1 MPKPSQRTETIPTSG
16 ARSRIP
22 RAILA
27 ISLATALSGVIT
39 PPAQGNGTG
48 NVVIGNFEIDGNFY
62 EGFDNSTT
70 STAPVDP
77 QGDDW
82 GTPAVESA
90 TAHVVDGI
98 GSGDTTV
105 LDSGHEDEPLSEWRN
120 AAQGN
125 APGASDI
132 QNVWAYDRVVDGD
145 LYGFFAWNRLATQG
159 QVTWYLELNQRQNT
173 VNGNGVSVPNRSGG
187 DLRVTL
193 QRSGS
198 GLTVLAIDRWV
209 GPADTSWE
217 RAPATDVE
225 GRVNDSTITLPDG
238 QRAAQL
244 FLEFGLNIS
253 TLFGEESCGFSD
265 FIAMNVRSTSGG
277 ATAQLK
283 DHLHQPVAI
292 ESTCAELTIEKDDEQ
307 GNAVGGSTFTVS
319 PNPLPDGTGDSLEIA
334 DNDANDADPADGVIR
349 IPTVQPGIEYTV
361 TESGPPPGYL
371 GAGPQTVTPGE
382 SADETLT
389 FVNSLGSISWQ
400 KRDATTGELVC
411 CATFRVQGTAGAAA
425 ADPWNI
431 DFEITDND
439 GSPGANPEN
448 GLLTAANLPT
458 GTYTVTEVTPPAGYE
473 LPPGDEVSASGIEIT
488 AAEPDVAI
496 TAPFEDPQ
504 VLTDLTLRKTDV
516 VDGELL
522 DGAVFQLYLD
532 DGDGVGDE
540 PDEGDEPVG
549 EPCTTGRDGTGL
561 CTVTGL
567 PFGTYYWYEVSPP
580 PGHVMPDD
588 RTSPLIPVTAANA
601 GATQTFTYANG
612 RAAGTLQ
619 VEKVDAADGEPLG
632 GAVFE
637 LLLDDGDGVPSD
649 GDTLVGECVTLAQVT
664 RLGPGACQVEGLD
677 YGTYLWVEVRAPQGF
692 TLPEPRF
699 SAPVTI
705 TAENVD
711 VVQISTFEDPRAL
724 SELTVQKLDADGGA
738 PLAGAA
744 FDLVADTNQNGEYD
758 PETDEVVASCETT
771 GPDGTCSVGGLDF
784 GTYFWVETAPPS
796 GYGPANPQ
804 VSGAIT
810 INVQIAGT
818 DLPWATFDNPRLR
831 SELVVGK
838 VDGSTQQPLE
848 NGQFALFRDDDG
860 DGAGGVADD
869 APDPDDTLIGT
880 CSTGLPAGTC
890 SVGGLDF
897 GTYYWFETSA
907 PAGYRLPSDRT
918 SAMITVDAT
927 NAGGTI
933 EQTTFADP
941 QVASTLAVQK
951 VDESDPR
958 TTLAG
963 AEFAL
968 YLDEDG
974 DGADGVT
981 GDAPD
986 PDDTQVETCT
996 TDGTNGTCS
1005 IGGLGFGTYY
1015 WFEVAA
1021 PPGYGLPADRTSAMI
1036 VVDASD
1042 AGGTFPVTTFADPR
1056 LRTDLSVLKVDA
1068 EGGAP
1073 LDGAVFQLYQDDGDG
1088 VADGPA
1094 GADQPVGDLC
1104 TTGDDGDG
1112 LCTVTDLDF
1121 GEYYW
1126 YEVVVPPGY
1135 EVPDD
1140 RTSEI
1145 VTIGAANAGE
1155 ALTVQFS
1162 NPRVLSRLDVQK
1174 VDASDQAPLAGGEFA
1189 LYLDTDGDGEA
1200 GVTGDGPDPD
1210 DTQIGTC
1217 TTEGED
1223 GTCGFDGLDFGT
1235 YYWFEVAAP
1244 AGYDLPDDRT
1254 SAMVTVDA
1262 STAGTELPATA
1273 FADPRLLSA
1282 LTVQKLDAQTEDP
1295 LAGGVFRL
1303 YRDTDGDGVGVAPD
1317 PDDDLVDEC
1326 TTTGDAGS
1334 CSVGGLDFGDY
1345 YWFEVA
1351 APPGYELPADRT
1363 GSVITLD
1370 ATNAGTEIDPFVV
1383 EDPQIR
1389 STLVVEKLDAE
1400 TGAALAGG
1408 AFDLVRDDGDG
1419 TYEEGTD
1426 PVAGSC
1432 ETAGDE
1438 GTCSVGD
1445 LVFGTY
1451 WWVETA
1457 APPGYDLPEE
1467 TVSDPIVVD
1476 AQNAGGEL
1484 AVTTFRD
1491 PQILTSLSV
1500 RKLDGESGDPLAG
1513 AVFQLYLDDGDG
1525 VADGPEGPDE
1535 PLGDPCTTGEDGV
1548 CSADGLRFGDYY
1560 WYEVAPAPGF
1570 EVPVNRTSV
1579 IVTIDAENAGDDL
1592 AVDFSN
1598 PRVLSE
1604 LTVQK
1609 VDSED
1614 GQPLAG
1620 AGFDLVLDTNG
1631 DGGHDEGD
1639 TVVGSCETGG
1649 DGTCSVGGLDFGTYF
1664 WVETDPPPGYPV
1676 PDNPVG
1682 DAIVV
1687 DADNAGAPNTFTF
1700 SNPRLFSELTVS
1712 KLDAQTDEPL
1722 AGAEFDL
1729 VLDNG
1734 DGAYDPEIDQLVGSC
1749 TTGDDGT
1756 CTIGERDFGTYFW
1769 VETAAP
1775 QGYELPDA
1783 PVGDPVVVDASNA
1796 GTAMPP
1802 SVFRDPQLTSTL
1814 AVRKLDAEDD
1824 RVLPGGEFDLV
1835 LDDGDGTYSLGTDE
1849 VVDSCITGDDGT
1861 CSVDG
1866 LLFGTYFWVETA
1878 APDGYL
1884 MPEEPVSDPVVV
1896 DAGNAGTDFALVTFR
1911 DRRATGPTWAVA
1923 KDSDPAS
1930 GTSVRPGDLITY
1942 RVTASELANG
1952 PVTGAVVPDDLSD
1965 VLPHATV
1972 VPGSIRTTAGAAD
1985 LEGTLLTWTVPS
1997 LSGNEVLTYQV
2008 RVDEDAAGE
2017 TIRNQLTVAGS
2028 SPCSADG
2035 CPSTTHDVGPDG
2047 SPPLAATGGVAWQV
2061 LLAAAFLVA
2070 SGALLARFARPR
2082 TGAQH

>member
-1 MPKPSQRTETIPTSG
+1 M
-16 ARSRIP
+16 
-22 RAILA
+22 
-27 ISLATALSGVIT
+27 SLVLGLSGVVA
-39 PPAQGNGTG
+39 PPAQANATG
-48 NVVIGNFEIDGNFY
+48 NVVIGDFEIDGNFY

-77 QGDDW
+77 PGDDW
-82 GTPAVESA
+82 GTPAVEGA
-90 TAHVVDGI
+90 AAHVVDGI

-105 LDSGHEDEPLSEWRN
+105 LGSGHEDRPLSEWSN

-145 LYGFFAWNRLATQG
+145 LYAFFAWNRVATQG

-173 VNGNGVSVPNRSGG
+173 VNGNNVSVPNRSEG

-193 QRSGS
+193 RRSGS
-198 GLTVLAIDRWV
+198 ELSVLAVDRWV
-209 GPADTSWE
+209 GPADTGWE
-217 RAPATDVE
+217 SAPATDIE
-225 GRVNDSTITLPDG
+225 GRVNDSAITLPDG
-238 QRAAQL
+238 ERAAQL
-244 FLEFGLNIS
+244 FLEFGMNIS
-253 TLFGEESCGFSD
+253 ALFGEESCGFGD
-265 FIAMNVRSTSGG
+265 FIAMNVRSTAGG
-277 ATAQLK
+277 ATAELK
-283 DHLHQPVAI
+283 DYLNQPVAI
-292 ESTCAELTIEKDDEQ
+292 ESTCAALTIEKNDEQ
-307 GNAVGGSTFTVS
+307 GRPVGGSTFTVS
-319 PNPLPDGTGDSLEIA
+319 PNPLPGGTGDGLEIA
-334 DNDANDADPADGVIR
+334 DNDENDADPADGVIR
-349 IPTVQPGIEYTV
+349 VPTVEPGVEYTV

-371 GAGPQTVTPGE
+371 GADAQTVTPSE
-382 SADETLT
+382 SADETVT

-400 KRDATTGELVC
+400 KRDAATGELIC

-425 ADPWNI
+425 QDPWNV

-439 GSPGANPEN
+439 GSPGANPED

-458 GTYTVTEVTPPAGYE
+458 GTYTVTEIVPPAGYE
-473 LPPGDEVSASGIEIT
+473 LPPGEEASVSGIEIT
-488 AAEPDVAI
+488 AANPDATI

-504 VLTDLTLRKTDV
+504 VLTDLTLRKTDAESG
-516 VDGELL
+516 DLL
-522 DGAVFQLYLD
+522 DGAVFQLYRD

-561 CTVTGL
+561 CTVTDL
-567 PFGTYYWYEVSPP
+567 PFGAYYWYEVSPP
-580 PGHVMPDD
+580 PGHVAPDD

-601 GATQTFTYANG
+601 GTEQTFTYANG
-612 RAAGTLQ
+612 RSPGTMQ
-619 VEKVDAADGEPLG
+619 VEKLDAVGGEPLG

-637 LLLDDGDGVPSD
+637 LFLDDGDGVPSD
-649 GDTLVGECVTLAQVT
+649 GDTLVGGCVTLAQTT

-677 YGTYLWVEVRAPQGF
+677 YGTYIWVEVRAPRGF
-692 TLPEPRF
+692 TLPDPPY

-711 VVQISTFEDPRAL
+711 EVQVSTFEDPREL
-724 SELTVQKLDADGGA
+724 SELTVQKLEAGDGA
-738 PLAGAA
+738 PLAGAT
-744 FDLVADTNQNGEYD
+744 FDLVEDTNANGAYD
-758 PETDEVVASCETT
+758 QGADEVVGSCETA
-771 GPDGTCSVGGLDF
+771 GADGTCSVGSLDF
-784 GTYFWVETAPPS
+784 GTYFWVETAPPT

-810 INVQIAGT
+810 INAQIAGT
-818 DLPWATFDNPRLR
+818 DLPVATFENPRLR

-848 NGQFALFRDDDG
+848 NGHFALFLDDDG
-860 DGAGGVADD
+860 DGEDGVTDG
-869 APDPDDTLIGT
+869 APDVDDTLIGT

-890 SVGGLDF
+890 SVGDLDF
-897 GTYYWFETSA
+897 GTYYWFETAA
-907 PAGYRLPSDRT
+907 PAGYQLPQDRT
-918 SAMITVDAT
+918 SPMITVDAT
-927 NAGGTI
+927 NAGGQI
-933 EQTTFADP
+933 EPTTFADP

-951 VDESDPR
+951 VDESDQE

-968 YLDEDG
+968 YLDDDG

-981 GDAPD
+981 GGAPD

-996 TDGTNGTCS
+996 TAGADGTCS
-1005 IGGLGFGTYY
+1005 IDDLGFGTYY
-1015 WFEVAA
+1015 WFEVTA
-1021 PPGYGLPADRTSAMI
+1021 PPGYGLPTDRTSAMI

-1056 LRTDLSVLKVDA
+1056 LLTDLSVLKVDA

-1094 GADQPVGDLC
+1094 GADQPVGDAC

-1112 LCTVTDLDF
+1112 LCTAGDLDF

-1126 YEVVVPPGY
+1126 YEVDVPPGY
-1135 EVPDD
+1135 EIPDD

-1145 VTIGAANAGE
+1145 VTIGPANAGE

-1162 NPRVLSRLDVQK
+1162 NPRTLSRLDVQK
-1174 VDASDQAPLAGGEFA
+1174 LDASDQAPLAGGEFA
-1189 LYLDTDGDGEA
+1189 LYLDTDGDGA
-1200 GVTGDGPDPD
+1200 GGVTDDGPDPD
-1210 DTQIGTC
+1210 DTRIATC
-1217 TTEGED
+1217 TTEGTD
-1223 GTCGFDGLDFGT
+1223 GTCGLAGLDFGT

-1254 SAMVTVDA
+1254 SAMVTIDA
-1262 STAGTELPATA
+1262 STAGTELPVTA

-1282 LTVQKLDAQTEDP
+1282 LTVQKLDAETTDP
-1295 LAGGVFRL
+1295 LPGGVFRL
-1303 YRDTDGDGVGVAPD
+1303 YRDTDGDGVGAGPD
-1317 PDDDLVDEC
+1317 PDDELIDEC

-1334 CSVGGLDFGDY
+1334 CSIGALDFGDY
-1345 YWFEVA
+1345 YWFEAA

-1363 GSVITLD
+1363 GGVITVD
-1370 ATNAGTEIDPFVV
+1370 ATNAGTEIEPFVF
-1383 EDPQIR
+1383 EDPQVR
-1389 STLVVEKLDAE
+1389 SMLVVEKLDAA
-1400 TGAALAGG
+1400 TGAALPGG

-1419 TYEEGTD
+1419 TYEEGVD

-1432 ETAGDE
+1432 ETAGDD
-1438 GTCSVGD
+1438 GTCSIGD
-1445 LVFGTY
+1445 LTFGTY

-1457 APPGYDLPEE
+1457 APPGYELPDAP
-1467 TVSDPIVVD
+1467 VSDAIVVD
-1476 AQNAGGEL
+1476 ADNAGGEL

-1491 PQILTSLSV
+1491 PQLLTALSV
-1500 RKLDGESGDPLAG
+1500 RKLDGEGGEPLAG
-1513 AVFQLYLDDGDG
+1513 AVFLLYLDDGDS
-1525 VADGPEGPDE
+1525 VADGPEGSDE
-1535 PLGDPCTTGEDGV
+1535 PVGEPCTTGEDGV
-1548 CSADGLRFGDYY
+1548 CTATGLRFGDYY
-1560 WYEVAPAPGF
+1560 WYEVAAPPGY
-1570 EVPVNRTSV
+1570 EVPASRTSV

-1592 AVDFSN
+1592 TVDFSN
-1598 PRVLSE
+1598 PRVLTE

-1620 AGFDLVLDTNG
+1620 AGFDLVLDTND

-1639 TVVGSCETGG
+1639 TVVGSCDTGD
-1649 DGTCSVGGLDFGTYF
+1649 DGTCSVAGLDFGTYF
-1664 WVETDPPPGYPV
+1664 WVEVEPPAGYPM
-1676 PDNPVG
+1676 PDDPVS

-1687 DADNAGAPNTFTF
+1687 DGDNAGAPNTFTF
-1700 SNPRLFSELTVS
+1700 SNPRLFSELSVV
-1712 KLDAQTDEPL
+1712 KLDAQTDESL

-1734 DGAYDPEIDQLVGSC
+1734 DGTYDPGVDQSVGSC
-1749 TTGDDGT
+1749 TTGEDGT

-1783 PVGDPVVVDASNA
+1783 RVSDPVVVDASNA
-1796 GTAMPP
+1796 GTTMPP
-1802 SVFRDPQLTSTL
+1802 STFRDPQVASTL
-1814 AVRKLDAEDD
+1814 TVLKLDAENDG
-1824 RVLPGGEFDLV
+1824 VLPGGEFDLV
-1835 LDDGDGTYSLGTDE
+1835 LDDGDGAHEPGTDE
-1849 VVDSCITGDDGT
+1849 VVDSCTTGDEGT

-1884 MPEEPVSDPVVV
+1884 LPEDPVSDPVVV

-1911 DRRATGPTWAVA
+1911 DRRATGPTWTVA

-1930 GTSVRPGDLITY
+1930 GTSVQPGDLITY
-1942 RVTASELANG
+1942 RITASELANG
-1952 PVTGAVVPDDLSD
+1952 PITDAVVPDDLSE
-1965 VLPHATV
+1965 VLPHADV
-1972 VPGSIRTTAGAAD
+1972 VPGSISTTAGTAV
-1985 LEGTLLTWTVPS
+1985 LEGTVLTWTIPG
-1997 LSGNEVLTYQV
+1997 LSGDEVLTYQV
-2008 RVDEDAAGE
+2008 QVDEDAAGA
-2017 TIRNQLTVAGS
+2017 TIRNRLTVAGS
-2028 SPCSADG
+2028 APCAPDG
-2035 CPSTTHDVGPDG
+2035 CPSTVHDVASDS
-2047 SPPLAATGGVAWQV
+2047 SPPLAVTGGIAWQI

-2070 SGALLARFARPR
+2070 TGALLSRFARSARARAGTKP
-2082 TGAQH
+2082 